1 MDDEL
6 KKRLKSTEIL
16 FLDVDGVLTDGSLH
30 VLEDGSQFRTFHVQD
45 GLGMQL
51 LVRADIK
58 LVIVSAG
65 RSPAVEH
72 RARRLRLDHVFQ
84 GVGDKLKLV
93 DQFLT
98 ETNLNPSN
106 AAFMGDD
113 LTDLAAMRHVGLAL
127 SVPDAHPRVL
137 EAAHFTTRARGGRGA
152 VREVC
157 ELILLHNNVDP
168 EALLTK

>member
-1 MDDEL
+1 MENGL
-6 KKRLKSTEIL
+6 ETRLKSAEIL
-16 FLDVDGVLTDGSLH
+16 FVDVDGVLTDGSLH
-30 VLEDGSQFRTFHVQD
+30 VLEDGSQFRTFHVRD

-58 LVIVSAG
+58 VAIVSAG
-65 RSPAVEH
+65 SSSAVEH
-72 RARRLRLDHVFQ
+72 RARRLRLNHVFQ
-84 GVGDKLKLV
+84 GVADKAKLV

-127 SVPDAHPRVL
+127 SVPEAHPRVL
-137 EAAHFTTRARGGRGA
+137 EVAHYTTRAPGGRGA

-157 ELILLHNNVDP
+157 ELILRHNNVDP
-168 EALLTK
+168 ETLLAK